1 MREVKEDSMGI
12 KLVGVSKGYKK
23 NLVIKNIDLEIGEG
37 IYGFLGANGVGKT
50 TLFKII
56 SGYFTKYKGKVIYP
70 DLEGKEIPMIGYLP
84 QEFKG
89 YPQFS
94 VYEFLK
100 YIANIKGK
108 KSDEELELE
117 IENKLE
123 IFNLKEIKNKK
134 LKSLS
139 GGQKRRVGLAQAFL
153 LNPKIVLLDEPT
165 TGLDP
170 NERIHFKN
178 YISNLKN
185 KQIILISTHIVS
197 DLEYIAKKIF
207 ILKDGTIV
215 EEGAE
220 EELKNKAL
228 GYIWEVVPE
237 SIRDREKII
246 TEHLV
251 SKIYESNDSIRIR
264 IISEN
269 RPNIKARKVEPTLE
283 DIYLMHFQ
291 REGKEL

>member
-23 NLVIKNIDLEIGEG
+23 NLVIKNINLEIGEG

-264 IISEN
+264 VISEN

>member
-23 NLVIKNIDLEIGEG
+23 NLVIKNINLEIGEG

-246 TEHLV
+246 AEYLV

-264 IISEN
+264 VISEN
-269 RPNIKARKVEPTLE
+269 RPNINARKVEPTLE

>member
-228 GYIWEVVPE
+228 GYIWEVAPE

-264 IISEN
+264 VISEN

>member
-246 TEHLV
+246 AEYLV

-264 IISEN
+264 VISEN
-269 RPNIKARKVEPTLE
+269 RPNINARKVEPTLE

>member
-23 NLVIKNIDLEIGEG
+23 NLVIKNINLEIGEG

-264 IISEN
+264 VISEN
-269 RPNIKARKVEPTLE
+269 RPNINARKVEPTLE